1 MKKWRVVRD
10 LQGGCFGMD
19 RDYTLKEW
27 REQAIEWSYADED
40 FEAVRQLKRYEI
52 KNKDLLAFIS
62 GIWELEFEEV
72 TEAVEPK
79 EKFLSPT
86 AIR

>member
-1 MKKWRVVRD
+1 MKKWRVVQD
-10 LQGGCFGMD
+10 LQGGCFGMG

-27 REQAIEWSYADED
+27 REQAITWSEADED

-62 GIWELEFEEV
+62 GIWELEFAEV
-72 TEAVEPK
+72 TEQTKQE
-79 EKFLSPT
+79 
-86 AIR
+86 ID